1 MFELLEF
8 FDDNDDRL
16 AKLAPQKCDTNEGR
30 VFVTIANDQAFRVLV
45 HRQRGDQ
52 FWFAARFQ
60 PEMKLLAGVDYL
72 LDDLSQLVHLD
83 RKNASI
89 GAAITELGNR
99 RLESAIH
106 RLDAVPQ

>member
-1 MFELLEF
+1 
-8 FDDNDDRL
+8 
-16 AKLAPQKCDTNEGR
+16 
-30 VFVTIANDQAFRVLV
+30 
-45 HRQRGDQ
+45 
-52 FWFAARFQ
+52 
-60 PEMKLLAGVDYL
+60 MKLLAGVDYF